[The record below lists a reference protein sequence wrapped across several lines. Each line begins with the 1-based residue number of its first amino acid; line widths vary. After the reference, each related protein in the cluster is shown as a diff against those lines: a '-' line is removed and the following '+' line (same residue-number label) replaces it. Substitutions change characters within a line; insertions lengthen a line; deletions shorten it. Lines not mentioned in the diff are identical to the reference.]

1 MSKRLPNVLMVDDTL
16 QDLEIMSMYLE
27 DVAKVHTVSSGA
39 QAIEYVQ
46 QTKIDVILLDVA
58 MPIMDGFQTLER
70 LRKLEECINVP
81 VVLVTNLCDRDTVL
95 NSVIMG
101 IDGYL
106 VKPVTKET
114 LQKKVLEVYN
124 EQCQEQEE
132 RKTVLLV
139 DDDMSYLKQLNSFL
153 QEKYNVIMI
162 NSAKLASEYLLKHV
176 PDVVVLDYQMPL
188 FNGVSMMRL
197 IQKNPSGKN
206 IPVIILSG
214 ALSREILQECYAYN
228 PAACLA
234 KPVSKEVLEENIEL
248 ALKQQ

>member
-228 PAACLA
+228 PVACLA